1 MEERDGLAKHQAVSF
16 GHAFDGIYYNIKT
29 QIHFRIHLAA
39 AILVVALGII
49 YKITSF
55 EWIILVILITSVMA
69 AEAMNTAIEEA
80 CNMMHPEIHPH
91 AKMAKHTAAASVLIL
106 SIGAAVVGAIIFVP
120 KIFG

>member
-1 MEERDGLAKHQAVSF
+1 VEKRDGLAKHQVVSF
-16 GHAFDGIYYNIKT
+16 SHAFDGIAYNIKT

-39 AILVVALGII
+39 AALVVVLGTI
-49 YKITSF
+49 YKITPF

-69 AEAMNTAIEEA
+69 AEAMNTAIEET

-91 AKMAKHTAAASVLIL
+91 ARFAKHTAAASVLIL
-106 SIGAAVVGAIIFVP
+106 SIGAAVIGAIIFVP